1 MNVNFEKIDPVNAT
15 LTISFVEEDYK
26 SDVKKNLSEIG
37 MRRPLKGFRPGHV
50 PAALLEKMFGTQVL
64 SDVIDRKVSRA
75 LTDYI
80 IQNHVRILGEPML
93 DKDTKVDLTKE
104 KEFSF
109 KFDMGLEPEFDLTVD
124 KSVSV
129 PYYTIQVTD
138 EMVDKQN
145 ATFRRR
151 YGKQVPGEV
160 AAEDSMIRGS
170 LVELNEDGTE
180 KENGI
185 KAERTIIAPK
195 YLSDDEQKAK
205 FVGAKVNDTIVYNPS
220 VAVAGNINELAAM
233 LNVDKENADVKSDF
247 ALTVNEILV
256 NEDAELNQEFFD
268 NALGKGQATNEEEYL
283 AKVKDLL
290 AAQLKND
297 SNYRFT
303 LDVEEKLRQLAG
315 DLPLPEEFLKR
326 FLLQRTEGQDASKVE
341 EQFPE
346 TKKQLQ
352 WQIIKEKVAQQL
364 NVKVEVEDKL
374 RLARYFAAQQFAQYG
389 MSNLPDDVLDNYAHK
404 LLEDERSSNDIETR
418 ALEDKLFAAIKDA
431 VTLDEKSV
439 SVDEFNKLFE
449 K

>member
-26 SDVKKNLSEIG
+26 SDVKKNLAEIG

>member
-26 SDVKKNLSEIG
+26 SDVKKNLAEIG

-326 FLLQRTEGQDASKVE
+326 FLLQRTEGQDDSKVE